1 MPHSLW
7 QHATHYFSL
16 FSSVAKKLLIIPVYA
31 HPLFLIVLICGE
43 KTTQVISVNT
53 AQNNLHSSE
62 S

>member
-1 MPHSLW
+1 MP
-7 QHATHYFSL
+7 THYFSL